1 VTRPSAV
8 TATAGDSLPQPAV
21 TAVHDTAGQE
31 EAKPPSTLGRPD
43 ASAAKMQDV
52 FHELH
57 AEGRHGLCEVCADQY
72 RQ

>member
-1 VTRPSAV
+1 
-8 TATAGDSLPQPAV
+8 V

-31 EAKPPSTLGRPD
+31 EAKPPGTLGRPD